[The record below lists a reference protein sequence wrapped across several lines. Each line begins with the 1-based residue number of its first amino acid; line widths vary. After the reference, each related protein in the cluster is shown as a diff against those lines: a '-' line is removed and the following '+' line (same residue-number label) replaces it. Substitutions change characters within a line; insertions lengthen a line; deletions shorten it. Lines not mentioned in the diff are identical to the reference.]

1 MRIIVAIVALGLF
14 GPTALALAA
23 NHTVHQKGRMFSSD
37 ITTIRKGQ
45 VVVFL
50 NDDTV
55 PHNVFSASIG
65 NEFDLGSQRPG
76 LSTDVTFSI
85 AGEVVIMCAIH
96 PRMKMT
102 IVVTE

>member
-37 ITTIRKGQ
+37 ITAIRKGQ
-45 VVVFL
+45 VIVFL

-55 PHNVFSASIG
+55 PHNVFSASMG
-65 NEFDLGSQRPG
+65 NEFNLGSKRPG
-76 LSTDVTFSI
+76 LETDVTFSI

-96 PRMKMT
+96 PRMRMT

>member
-1 MRIIVAIVALGLF
+1 MRVIPIVVVLGLF
-14 GPTALALAA
+14 GPSAFALAA
-23 NHTVHQKGRMFSSD
+23 NQTIHQAGRVFSSEL
-37 ITTIRKGQ
+37 TSVRKGEPIA
-45 VVVFL
+45 FL

-55 PHNVFSASIG
+55 PHNVVSVSSG

-76 LSTDVTFSI
+76 TSTEVTFTKT
-85 AGEVVIMCAIH
+85 GEVLIFCAIH